1 MGFQWQI
8 LCNLCYRCILKI
20 KNMGGRKSL
29 IFDKEKIEMQLYFD
43 TRLSITNSN
52 NILNL
57 TLLQIHLYVLILLLL
72 PCQKSM
78 TPINIAENMMTVGI
92 TDVGVPV
99 SIMYLYVIC
108 KNLPTFKIVHTLH
121 IWWINSY
128 FFRPRLQKQSWHLSF
143 QSFM

>member
-1 MGFQWQI
+1 MT
-8 LCNLCYRCILKI
+8 NLVQFVLQVYTKD
-20 KNMGGRKSL
+20 KEYGGRKSL
-29 IFDKEKIEMQLYFD
+29 IFDKEKIEMQLHFD

-57 TLLQIHLYVLILLLL
+57 TLLQILLYVLILLLL

-99 SIMYLYVIC
+99 SIMYIYCDL
-108 KNLPTFKIVHTLH
+108 
-121 IWWINSY
+121 
-128 FFRPRLQKQSWHLSF
+128 
-143 QSFM
+143 

>member
-1 MGFQWQI
+1 MTNHVQFVLQV
-8 LCNLCYRCILKI
+8 YTKD
-20 KNMGGRKSL
+20 KEYGGRKSL
-29 IFDKEKIEMQLYFD
+29 IFDKEKIEMQLHFD

-108 KNLPTFKIVHTLH
+108 RKLPTFKIVHTLH
-121 IWWINSY
+121 I
-128 FFRPRLQKQSWHLSF
+128 
-143 QSFM
+143 